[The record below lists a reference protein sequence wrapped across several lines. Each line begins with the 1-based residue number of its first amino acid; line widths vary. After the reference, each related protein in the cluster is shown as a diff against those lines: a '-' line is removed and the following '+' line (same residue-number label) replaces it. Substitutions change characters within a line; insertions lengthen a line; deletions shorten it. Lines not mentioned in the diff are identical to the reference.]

1 MVLKKDLERRYKLK
15 KQESYKITKRLK
27 RKKKKNKKLQLSIS
41 KN

>member
-27 RKKKKNKKLQLSIS
+27 RYKKKEQKITVKYK
-41 KN
+41 